1 MKNKEVVYIAGP
13 ITGIPDYK
21 EKFARAEKALTEAG
35 YIVINP
41 AYLPNDLGDT
51 DLYMTICY
59 PMIDAADVVFFLEG
73 WEKSAGANREMK
85 YSQDHKKMII
95 FEGSRKGVETKI
107 LENNEKLQM
116 CIERIDREV
125 ADNPSLMQM
134 AQFWRN
140 GMNNAKKI
148 FLEEMGVSE

>member
-59 PMIDAADVVFFLEG
+59 PMIDAADVVYFLNG
-73 WEKSAGANREMK
+73 WENSKGAGLEMK
-85 YSQDHKKMII
+85 YAQMKKKTID
-95 FEGSRKGVETKI
+95 F
-107 LENNEKLQM
+107 
-116 CIERIDREV
+116 ERILKE
-125 ADNPSLMQM
+125 A
-134 AQFWRN
+134 
-140 GMNNAKKI
+140 
-148 FLEEMGVSE
+148 